1 MTDVDDRPRILRAIR
16 KCLDDANE
24 FFEQAMTALDD
35 IGRGSVG
42 TGMTPILGG
51 YGIPDDKSQYREAF
65 IKIDSAEKALVPLL
79 KRYRD
84 GRVNDSH
91 FTSERALVFLG
102 DLDGMNFELLMDN
115 LLKKRGRESTWYRL
129 KELRQKIA
137 DLVGMIAA
145 E

>member
-1 MTDVDDRPRILRAIR
+1 MTEAADRPRILRAIK
-16 KCLDDANE
+16 KCLTDADQ
-24 FFEQAMTALDD
+24 FFDQAMVSLDD

-65 IKIDSAEKALVPLL
+65 IKIDSAEKALEPLL
-79 KRYRD
+79 KRYKD
-84 GRVNDSH
+84 GRVNQSH
-91 FTSERALVFLG
+91 FNSDKAIVYLG
-102 DLDGMNFELLMDN
+102 DLDGMDFELLLNN

-137 DLVGMIAA
+137 ELLEMIAT

>member
-1 MTDVDDRPRILRAIR
+1 MTS
-16 KCLDDANE
+16 
-24 FFEQAMTALDD
+24 LDD

-65 IKIDSAEKALVPLL
+65 IKIDSAEKALEPLL

-84 GRVNDSH
+84 ERVNDSH
-91 FTSERALVFLG
+91 FTSEKALVYLG
-102 DLDGMNFELLMDN
+102 DLDGMDFNLLMNN

-137 DLVGMIAA
+137 ELTGMIAA